1 MNELLDDAPS
11 PPRDLTG
18 IGEVRAL
25 LAEGTYFEG
34 KLTFTGRARV
44 DGHLTG
50 EVFSDGVL
58 VLGASA
64 KVEGEVEVGTL
75 IVRSGEVR
83 GTVRARQLVELH
95 AAGRIYGDVHAP
107 QLYVEKGSVFEG
119 RVTMEDAKVAPL

>member
-1 MNELLDDAPS
+1 MDGPQDA
-11 PPRDLTG
+11 PRDLTG

-25 LAEGTYFEG
+25 LAEGTFFEG
-34 KLTFTGRARV
+34 KLTFTGRARI
-44 DGHLTG
+44 DGRFEG

-58 VLGASA
+58 VLGNGAM
-64 KVEGEVEVGTL
+64 VEGDVEVGTL

-95 AAGRIYGDVHAP
+95 AAGKIYGDVHSP

-119 RVTMEDAKVAPL
+119 RVTMEDATITPLED